1 MSIGKVSIWQL
12 TPEQVENYVP
22 RMDLGKPN
30 KIVAASEIKQA
41 VPKQQEVESKAR
53 QRRAIK
59 SRIKERTIL
68 TNELYD
74 AEALLGLSDKQIAEM
89 YGIQQSTLIH
99 YKSLWRKR
107 AGAK

>member
-30 KIVAASEIKQA
+30 KIVAASEIKISD
-41 VPKQQEVESKAR
+41 PEQQEVELKAR
-53 QRRAIK
+53 QRRSIK

-68 TNELYD
+68 TPELYD
-74 AEALLGLSDKQIAEM
+74 AEASLGLSDKKIAEM
-89 YGIQQSTLIH
+89 YDIQQSTLNH
-99 YKSLWRKR
+99 YKSLWRKLSR
-107 AGAK
+107 R